1 LFEYF
6 IGFMQSIVKF
16 FYEITADIGFPNY
29 GLAIVLFTIF
39 IKSLLLPLTVKQMRS
54 MQAMKR
60 LSPKLKEVQNKYK
73 EDKGEQQKAIA
84 ALYKTEGINPLAG
97 CLPLIVQMPIL
108 SGMFYALRNFKYVSH
123 PGFLWIRNLSAVDH
137 FYILPIIAA
146 LTAYFSAQQNISGSL
161 SNSNSGSKITLFVMP
176 LFSAVMALHFPA
188 GLALYW
194 IVSNL
199 IQIIQQRLF
208 RVKEV

>member
-199 IQIIQQRLF
+199 IQIIQQGLF